1 MSPPPIG
8 QGPFPGAA
16 SGPDAG
22 DDDRPATQAG
32 PGGAFGFLTRQRR
45 FIYLLVALLSA
56 GGIAAAFGLPSSIYP
71 ELQFPRVT
79 IVAQGTALGAQAQ
92 LFTVTRTLEEA
103 VSVVPGLQRV
113 RSRSIRGASELSL
126 YFAPNTDMLQ
136 ALQQVQSRVAEVRGE
151 LPPELQ
157 IETERLLPSLFPILT
172 YNVMGNDPAQ
182 LYDLA
187 LYQIRPALA
196 GIPGVGRIEV
206 QGSEIRQIEVIADPA
221 RLSTA
226 GLSYADLASAIQD
239 ALGVQAVGRADADY
253 RQYLVVRQPQAR
265 SVDDVANVVL
275 KGTLRVR
282 DVATVR
288 EGTEDRVRLIRGD
301 GRPAALINVARQPG
315 GNTLQVADSVAHVM
329 ATMQKSMPAGV
340 SIQPVYDQALLVREA
355 VGSVRD
361 AMLLGALLA
370 VVILLIFLR
379 NGRIT
384 AISASS
390 IPLTM
395 AITVFVMMLMHASF
409 NLMTLGGMAIAI
421 GLVIDD
427 AVVVT
432 ENIARHLAFNP
443 DRHFAIRD
451 AVQEL
456 VWPVTTSTLTT
467 VVVFLP
473 LGLLEGVVG
482 QFFKAL
488 SLTLV
493 IAVLVSLGL
502 AMALVPLLADQF
514 VSAEAGEIEHVH
526 RSDGHMKL
534 GDRIE
539 AAIERLSDAY
549 VAQLGRVL
557 QHPRRLAAVAALLV
571 VAGVVVYTG
580 LGTGFLPIMDEGAF
594 VLDYVAP
601 TGTALAET
609 DRELHVVENVLAH
622 TPGVE
627 ADSRRTGAEMGLFAT
642 QQNTGDIVVRLKPR
656 SQRGRDIF
664 AIMDEVRGQVAAA
677 VPRLQ
682 VEFTQI
688 LTDLINDL
696 AGSANPVEIKLFGDN
711 LQQLEAYAQA
721 VSPKLEKINGLVDL
735 YDGVPD
741 PSPELAMHVD
751 AAAAGRIGLTP
762 QEVAAQA
769 GAAMLGADAGELRAG
784 DRTIPIRV
792 RAPDVVRYDPL
803 RLGTMPIYGK
813 GSPVPTSLG
822 TLATFRDT
830 TSPAELLRENQR
842 QMIAITGGVEGRSL
856 GGVTGDVMA
865 VLAANPPPAGIRV
878 VLGGQYESQQAAFRS
893 LLLVLTLA
901 SLCVVGVMLIQFES
915 FIEPLVILLA
925 APLSFV
931 GALGLLLVTR
941 TQLNVASMMG
951 MILLVGLIVKNG
963 IILLDFTRHRMRYEG
978 EALEPA
984 IRQAARVRLRPI
996 LMTTLCTLF
1005 GLLPLALGLGAG
1017 AEMQRPL
1024 ALAVIGG
1031 LALSTP
1037 ITLFLVPAF
1046 LVAIR
1051 GRDWR
1056 LPQSVSPEDR

>member
-1 MSPPPIG
+1 MNV
-8 QGPFPGAA
+8 
-16 SGPDAG
+16 
-22 DDDRPATQAG
+22 
-32 PGGAFGFLTRQRR
+32 FGLLTRQRR
-45 FIYLLVALLSA
+45 VVYLLVALLSA
-56 GGIAAAFGLPSSIYP
+56 AGIAAALGLPSSIYP
-71 ELQFPRVT
+71 ELNFPRIT
-79 IVAQGTALGAQAQ
+79 IVAQGTALGASQQ
-92 LFTVTRTLEEA
+92 LFTVTRPLEEA
-103 VSVVPGLQRV
+103 VSVVPGLERV

-136 ALQQVQSRVAEVRGE
+136 ALQQVQGHVAEIRGD
-151 LPPELQ
+151 LPPELE
-157 IETERLLPSLFPILT
+157 IEAERLLPSVFPILT

-206 QGSEIRQIEVIADPA
+206 QGSEVRQIEVIADPA
-221 RLSTA
+221 KLATA
-226 GLSYADLASAIQD
+226 GLGYADLADAIKSAR
-239 ALGVQAVGRADADY
+239 GVQAVGRADANY
-253 RQYLVVRQPQAR
+253 RSYLVLMQNAAQSA
-265 SVDDVANVVL
+265 DDVGNVVL

-282 DVATVR
+282 DVAQVVV
-288 EGTEDRVRLIRGD
+288 GTEDRVRLIRGD

-329 ATMQKSMPAGV
+329 ATMQKSMPPGV
-340 SIQPVYDQALLVREA
+340 RIQPVYDQALLVREA

-361 AMLLGALLA
+361 AMVIGALLA
-370 VVILLIFLR
+370 VLILLLFLG

-395 AITVFVMMLMHASF
+395 AITVFVMSLMHASF

-432 ENIARHLAFNP
+432 ENIARHLALNP
-443 DRHFAIRD
+443 DRHHAIRD

-473 LGLLEGVVG
+473 LGLLQGVVG

-488 SLTLV
+488 SITLV
-493 IAVLVSLGL
+493 IAVLVSLFL
-502 AMALVPLLADQF
+502 AMTLVPLLADQYVTAEAAEATHVAVRRGGWRGVLDR
-514 VSAEAGEIEHVH
+514 VSAG
-526 RSDGHMKL
+526 L
-534 GDRIE
+534 
-539 AAIERLSDAY
+539 ERLSDAY
-549 VAQLGRVL
+549 VARLERVL
-557 QHPRRLAAVAALLV
+557 RHPKRLVALAVALV
-571 VAGVVVYTG
+571 LAGIFVYTG
-580 LGTGFLPIMDEGAF
+580 LGSGFLPIIDEGAF
-594 VLDYVAP
+594 VLDYIAP
-601 TGTALAET
+601 TGTALSET
-609 DRELHVVENVLAH
+609 DRELHVVETTLGS
-622 TPGVE
+622 TPEVE
-627 ADSRRTGAEMGLFAT
+627 ASSRRTGAEMGLFAT

-656 SQRGRDIF
+656 GERHRDIF
-664 AIMDEVRGQVAAA
+664 AIMDDVRGRVSAA

-682 VEFTQI
+682 IEFVQI

-696 AGSANPVEIKLFGDN
+696 AGSANPVEIKLFGDR
-711 LQQLEAYAQA
+711 LDQMEAYAQA
-721 VSPKLEKINGLVDL
+721 IAPKLEKIDGLVDL
-735 YDGVPD
+735 YNGVPD
-741 PSPELAMHVD
+741 PSPELVMHVNL
-751 AAAAGRIGLTP
+751 AAAGRIGLTP
-762 QEVAAQA
+762 QEVATQA
-769 GAAMLGADAGELRAG
+769 GAAMLGGEAGDLLSG
-784 DRTIPIRV
+784 DRTVPIRV
-792 RAPDVVRYDPL
+792 RAPDAFRYDPL

-813 GSPVPTSLG
+813 GAATPTPLG
-822 TLATFRDT
+822 TLATFSDT

-842 QMIAITGGVEGRSL
+842 QMIAVTAGVEGRSL
-856 GGVTGDVMA
+856 GGVMGDVKA
-865 VLAANPPPAGIRV
+865 VLAAAPPPGGVRV
-878 VLGGQYESQQAAFRS
+878 VLGGQYESQQEAFKS
-893 LLLVLTLA
+893 MLLVLTLA
-901 SLCVVGVMLIQFES
+901 ALCVVAVMLVQFES

-931 GALGLLLVTR
+931 GALGLLLVTN
-941 TQLNVASMMG
+941 TQLNVDSLMG

-963 IILLDFTRHRMRYEG
+963 IILLDFTRVRMRAED
-978 EALEPA
+978 EPLEPA
-984 IRQAARVRLRPI
+984 IRAAARIRLRPI

-1005 GLLPLALGLGAG
+1005 GLLPLALGIGAG

-1046 LVAIR
+1046 VVALR

-1056 LPQSVSPEDR
+1056 LPSSPAPEDR